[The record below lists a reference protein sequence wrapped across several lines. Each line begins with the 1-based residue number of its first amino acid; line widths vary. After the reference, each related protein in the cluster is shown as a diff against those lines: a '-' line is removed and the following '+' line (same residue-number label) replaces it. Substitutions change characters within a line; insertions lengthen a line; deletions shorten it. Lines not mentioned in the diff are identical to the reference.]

1 MAQFRLMN
9 KMFEFNRKVK
19 QQVSGTAI
27 GTKISLPYAFIYMD
41 ELKVTFLNTQVLQ
54 PLYGFHI

>member
-9 KMFEFNRKVK
+9 NIFEFNIKVK

-27 GTKISLPYAFIYMD
+27 GTKLSPPYAFIYMD
-41 ELKVTFLNTQVLQ
+41 EVETFLNTQVLQ
-54 PLYGFHI
+54 QLYGFHI